1 MIFIVEFLVLH
12 FSGRKYYHLTR
23 HASPDLRP
31 LRPDERNSTAMRH
44 IKVFKQGSKLQKTFY
59 LA

>member
-12 FSGRKYYHLTR
+12 FSGRKVLALNSR
-23 HASPDLRP
+23 HASPV